1 MSGVS
6 DKLIKLLHTLPAI
19 LLMTFTHVFITTA
32 TAGVVMVQLLAN
44 WSLCQRHH
52 WVALGL
58 AILTAI
64 GVYTWIV
71 FNHKLREYINTRS
84 KNE

>member
-1 MSGVS
+1 MSTVS
-6 DKLIKLLHTLPAI
+6 EKLLKLLHTLPAI
-19 LLMTFTHVFITTA
+19 LLTTFTNVFITTA
-32 TAGVVMVQLLAN
+32 TAGVVMIQLLAN

-64 GVYTWIV
+64 GVYSWIV
-71 FNHKLREYINTRS
+71 FNHKLREYIKARS
-84 KNE
+84 QNE